1 LKLKCINT
9 WIKGMKLTIAN
20 GKYHHAVH
28 HGCSP
33 MSYGAILKFSLY
45 SLLQNQVSFIVNSF
59 YWLFGLF
66 LYLPI

>member
-20 GKYHHAVH
+20 GKYHRAIH
-28 HGCSP
+28 HSCSP
-33 MSYGAILKFSLY
+33 MSYCDHSLY